1 MAELLLDLA
10 ELQELAELLALS
22 ELLVVAELAD
32 WPFRQFR
39 NSCDV

>member
-22 ELLVVAELAD
+22 ELIVVAELAD

-39 NSCDV
+39 NS